1 MRSRGDDP
9 FKIWGLID
17 RKEYPGIL
25 FLAAVIGFGTVL
37 ETTVLNDRL
46 GKVIDLVS
54 QKKNIGSVLLEFL
67 FLAATIAGLRV
78 LKTVCSGYL
87 QRDLCNS

>member
-37 ETTVLNDRL
+37 ETTVLSDRL
-46 GKVIDLVS
+46 
-54 QKKNIGSVLLEFL
+54 
-67 FLAATIAGLRV
+67 
-78 LKTVCSGYL
+78 
-87 QRDLCNS
+87 